1 MKKLQ
6 LVVVVAVFSSLNAV
20 ALTEL
25 TTGTTTIDSTPPE
38 TEAYGINGG
47 DLTITGSGTVVTQNI
62 PSENTMGGVSFGN
75 YWPWIKGV
83 VTVENGAA
91 LESDTQL
98 FRGSGVANTSQ
109 NNLTR
114 KLVVQSGA
122 SAVFSPANGEAYIVG
137 LENGGQQNAWV
148 VVTGAGSTL
157 SLPANVYLG
166 NKGDYYAHSGKMEIL
181 DGGHVE
187 GGTFYIGYH
196 TGGMSLT
203 VDGGSMKWTSGIY
216 GFKSG
221 SRWTAATILFKDCVI
236 ETPFYKMAY
245 PHGNGGSTVT
255 FNGAV
260 FKPIGTSAT
269 NFIDA
274 SPTGD
279 AKCPHYV
286 TGNGLIVDAPADTT
300 LNVPAMLQG
309 AGGFTK
315 RGEGTT
321 TLSAAN
327 TYTGTTAVEA
337 GTLNVTGALCGG
349 LSVALGAT
357 CAVTLAAA
365 PSVGAVSIGGSATFN
380 TTLTATSLSLPIGGR
395 LTVTGIGSDMGSV
408 SDYAGDFV
416 VSGVA
421 EWPKNTAIVSSST
434 VGFLEKVAASLNA
447 SEKVEAGYE
456 FAVVNDASV
465 QLVVAGLVNGTMTWT
480 GGAGDGLWS
489 TAGNWTGADRA
500 IASGDSLVV
509 AAGGASVADHG
520 EEVVLVSAQ
529 FDEGI
534 STHVVSAAGNGDELK
549 INAFVT
555 NLSANT
561 QTFNLPVSIG
571 DANFS
576 VHTCGD
582 VTFAGGLAAAMN
594 IIPVV
599 TKTGAGALVVDGA
612 TWGGGLDVQ
621 DGAVTLTGQT
631 VGTAILSSVSG
642 DIRID
647 GLFDAGGAAVTL
659 AESSPR
665 ILGDNAVLA
674 NGLFTYVPR
683 AGYNYLDLGESQ
695 TLTLTNGATLTTTA
709 GIFENG
715 TGSGRG
721 IYVCDGST
729 LAFNNGNNAYVSSKD
744 NGTECFIRV
753 SGCSTLRLPGGLTYL
768 SAINNPARFSRIEVA
783 DGSLVTGGGIVTGRR
798 AGAYYVTITNSVVD
812 FTQGFYQDIDS
823 NIDYSSSHVFVQDSV
838 VTSALWRVGN
848 SAGKVH
854 GSTELVFDNATLV
867 PSKDDTS
874 ANPYFYC
881 TKPTCNQ
888 IKIQDGGLTVDSDY
902 DVTINAP
909 FVGTGVLKKL
919 GAGTVTLAS
928 TNTYA
933 GATVVSNGTLRLT
946 GRVVGAIEVA
956 SGATLAL
963 PIPEDQEAL
972 PSVPS
977 LTVDDGG
984 SLAAVSTALPEN
996 VRFVKMLEVSSPV
1009 SLPTHSVD
1017 AAGHVFFVKHVAS
1030 GCILCY
1036 GKKPGLQILVK

>member
-25 TTGTTTIDSTPPE
+25 ETGTTTIDSTPSK

-47 DLTITGSGTVVTQNI
+47 NLTITGSGTVVTQNI
-62 PSENTMGGVSFGN
+62 PSVKTMGGVSFGN
-75 YWPWIKGV
+75 YWPWLQGT
-83 VTVENGAA
+83 VTVENGAT
-91 LESDTQL
+91 LESNTQL
-98 FRGSGVANTSQ
+98 FWGSGQGETYK
-109 NNLTR
+109 NNMR
-114 KLVVQSGA
+114 KLIIQSGA
-122 SAVFSPANGEAYIVG
+122 NATFSPANEEAYLVG
-137 LENGGQQNAWV
+137 VQNGNYDNAWV
-148 VVTGAGSTL
+148 VITGSGSSLTL
-157 SLPANVYLG
+157 PSKVYLS
-166 NKGDYYAHSGKMEIL
+166 NKSDYAGHGGGMDIL

-187 GGTFYIGYH
+187 LGTFYVGYH
-196 TGGMSLT
+196 CGTLRLNI
-203 VDGGSMKWTSGIY
+203 DGGSLKSTGGIY
-216 GFKSG
+216 GFQNG
-221 SRWTAATILFKDCVI
+221 SRWTGATILFKDCVI
-236 ETPFYKMAY
+236 ETPIYKMAY

-260 FKPIGTSAT
+260 FKPIGTPAAK
-269 NFIDA
+269 FIDA

-309 AGGFTK
+309 MGGFTK
-315 RGEGTT
+315 RGAGTV
-321 TLSAAN
+321 TLSATN
-327 TYTGTTAVEA
+327 TYTGATTVEA
-337 GTLNVTGALCGG
+337 GILNITGTIAGPLVVSGG
-349 LSVALGAT
+349 AANFSASLTIPSLV
-357 CAVTLAAA
+357 LA
-365 PSVGAVSIGGSATFN
+365 SGGT
-380 TTLTATSLSLPIGGR
+380 
-395 LTVTGIGSDMGSV
+395 LTVTGIGSDVGSV

-421 EWPKNTAIVSSST
+421 EWPKNTSIVSSST

-447 SEKVEAGYE
+447 SETVEAGYE

-465 QLVVAGLVNGTMTWT
+465 QLVAAGIVNGTMTWT
-480 GGAGDGLWS
+480 GGAGDGFWS

-509 AAGGASVADHG
+509 AAGGASVADFG

-529 FDEGI
+529 FDEGMSAHI
-534 STHVVSAAGNGDELK
+534 VSAAGNEDSLK
-549 INAFVT
+549 IDTFVT
-555 NLSANT
+555 NLSANA
-561 QTFNLPVSIG
+561 QMFNLPVSIG
-571 DANFS
+571 EAAFA
-576 VHTCGD
+576 VHASGD
-582 VTFAGGLAAAMN
+582 VVFSNGLAAAMN

-599 TKTGAGALVVDGA
+599 TKTGASALVVDGA

-621 DGAVTLTGQT
+621 EGAVTLAGQT
-631 VGTAILSSVSG
+631 AGAAILSSVPG
-642 DIRID
+642 DVRIN
-647 GLFDAGGAAVTL
+647 GTFDAGGAAVTL

-674 NGLFTYVPR
+674 NGFFTYVPR
-683 AGYNYLDLGESQ
+683 SGYNYLDLGENQ
-695 TLTLTNGATLTTTA
+695 VLTLTNNATFTTTSA
-709 GIFENG
+709 IFENG
-715 TGSGRG
+715 TGNMRG
-721 IYVCDGST
+721 VKVLDGSS
-729 LAFNNGNNAYVSSKD
+729 LVFNNNGDAYISSKD
-744 NGTECFIRV
+744 NCAGNFLYA
-753 SGCSTLRLPGGLTYL
+753 SGGSKIMLPRGRT
-768 SAINNPARFSRIEVA
+768 RIA
-783 DGSLVTGGGIVTGRR
+783 WPNWAGRNGRIDILDGSFISGGSIEFGWR
-798 AGAYYVTITNSVVD
+798 ASTAVFTMTNSVAS
-812 FTQGFYQDIDS
+812 FTDGLYLDVNG
-823 NIDYSSSHVFVQDSV
+823 NIDYAHSHMYVSGSV
-838 VTSALWRVGN
+838 VTSAVWHVGN
-848 SAGKVH
+848 SAGKVN
-854 GSTELVFDNATLV
+854 GNTELVFDNATLV

-874 ANPYFYC
+874 ENPYFYC

-902 DVTINAP
+902 DVTVNAP
-909 FVGTGVLKKL
+909 FVGTGALTKL

-1009 SLPTHSVD
+1009 SLPAHSVD
-1017 AAGHVFFVKHVAS
+1017 AAGHVFFVKQVAT

-1036 GKKPGLQILVK
+1036 GKKPGLQILVR